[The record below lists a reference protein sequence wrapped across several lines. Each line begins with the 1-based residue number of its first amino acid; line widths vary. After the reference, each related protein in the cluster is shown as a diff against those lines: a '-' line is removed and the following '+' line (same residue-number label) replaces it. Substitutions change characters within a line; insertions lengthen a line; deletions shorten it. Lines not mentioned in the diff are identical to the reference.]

1 MGSQNT
7 IDQYWK
13 AYNEHDL
20 DGVLGLLDEDVV
32 IHFPTDPQPIL
43 GKEEIRRVWSRL
55 FGRIIPDIHED
66 VLSTV
71 VQDGTV
77 ACEVVESGT
86 LVVPSDPSEALSA
99 STSSSH
105 RPYKMNVAAFFRLND
120 DGLIERIRSYWD
132 TGAFAKQ
139 IGIDIGLIRS
149 MQSRAR
155 AL

>member
-71 VQDGTV
+71 V
-77 ACEVVESGT
+77 
-86 LVVPSDPSEALSA
+86 
-99 STSSSH
+99 
-105 RPYKMNVAAFFRLND
+105 
-120 DGLIERIRSYWD
+120 
-132 TGAFAKQ
+132 
-139 IGIDIGLIRS
+139 
-149 MQSRAR
+149 
-155 AL
+155 